1 MKVLVVADVLGEKN
15 NGTTIACM
23 NLIRYLKSQGDEV
36 HVLCPDQ
43 DKKDLVDYFVVPN
56 LHLGFILDYIIK
68 KNNVSLSKPKT
79 KIIKRALEGVDVCHI
94 MLPFSLGKKTLKI
107 ARKMGIPCTAGFHCQ
122 AENFTAH
129 IKMMNVPAVNR
140 LVYKTFYKSFYRYVD
155 AVHYP
160 TEFIKDIFETT
171 VKRKTNAYVIS
182 NGVNNQYR
190 HHDVERKG
198 VYSKHFNILFIGR
211 YSKEKSHPLLIKA
224 VAQSKYKDNI
234 QIVFAGQGPYESS
247 LRKLAKD
254 NGLITP
260 VMKFFSRKELVNVI
274 NCCDLYVHPAEI
286 EIEAISCLEAITCGL
301 VPVISDSKRSAT
313 NRFALTENNLFKNN
327 DVKDLA
333 SKIDYWI
340 EHPEERKN
348 CSIKYLGYTEQF
360 EQNKCMEKMR
370 NMLLTYARPVSH
382 TSLQKY
388 YYRDEINDDF
398 ANNGVVA
405 RHNKPGYKYIRTNP
419 LFKAASFLLYY
430 SIKPLVT
437 LMNKIV
443 YHQKI
448 IGKEKLKPYRYTGYF
463 LYGNHTS
470 PMGDAYTPNILT
482 KKRNYMVVSEEATS
496 IKGIGT
502 LVNAL
507 GAIPVPSD
515 LENIKPFI
523 NAIETRIKEKKSI
536 TIYPEAHLWPGYTKI
551 RNFKS
556 ASFRYPYDLNA
567 PTFVLTTTYQK
578 RKHSKKPRMVTY
590 VSGPFFPNYNLER
603 KDSIND
609 LRDRVYQEMKMISSS
624 VPQVETIRY
633 INISDEVINGA
644 SLEKSFKSTI
654 ARSTLR
660 N

>member
-1 MKVLVVADVLGEKN
+1 MKVLVVADVLGEEN

-36 HVLCPDQ
+36 RVLCPDQ
-43 DKKDLVDYFVVPN
+43 DKKDLVDFFVVPN

-107 ARKMGIPCTAGFHCQ
+107 ARKMDIPCTAGFHCQ

-129 IKMMNVPAVNR
+129 IKMMNVPAANL

-160 TEFIKDIFETT
+160 TEFIKDVFETT

-182 NGVNNQYR
+182 NGVNNQYH

-211 YSKEKSHPLLIKA
+211 YSKEKSHPILIKA

-234 QIVFAGQGPYESS
+234 QIVFAGQGPYESF

-405 RHNKPGYKYIRTNP
+405 RHNKPGYKYIHTNP

-590 VSGPFFPNYNLER
+590 VSGPFFPNYDLER

>member
-1 MKVLVVADVLGEKN
+1 MKVLVVADVLGEEN

-36 HVLCPDQ
+36 RVLCPDQ
-43 DKKDLVDYFVVPN
+43 DKKGMLNYYVVPN
-56 LHLGFILDYIIK
+56 LHLGFLLDYIIK

-79 KIIKRALEGVDVCHI
+79 KIIKQALEGVDVCHI

-107 ARKMGIPCTAGFHCQ
+107 ARKMGIPCTSGFHCQ

-129 IKMMNVPAVNR
+129 LKMMNVPLANR
-140 LVYKTFYKSFYRYVD
+140 FMYKTFYKSFYRYVD

-160 TEFIKDIFETT
+160 TEFIKDVFEGT

-190 HHDVERKG
+190 HQEVERKG
-198 VYSKHFNILFIGR
+198 VYNKHFNILFIGR

-234 QIVFAGQGPYESS
+234 QIIFAGQGPYEAS
-247 LRKLAKD
+247 LRKLAKEK
-254 NGLITP
+254 GIITP
-260 VMKFFSRKELVNVI
+260 VMKFFSRKELVKVI

-333 SKIDYWI
+333 NKIDYWI
-340 EHPEERKN
+340 EHPEERKS

-370 NMLLTYARPVSH
+370 NMLLTYAKPISH
-382 TSLQKY
+382 TSLPKY

-405 RHNKPGYKYIRTNP
+405 RHNKAGYKYVHTNP
-419 LFKAASFLLYY
+419 IFKALSTVSYY
-430 SIKPLVT
+430 SLKPLVT
-437 LMNKIV
+437 LLNKIV

-448 IGKEKLKPYRYTGYF
+448 VGKEKLKAYRYTGYF

-496 IKGIGT
+496 IKGIGL
-502 LVNAL
+502 LVNSL

-523 NAIETRIKEKKSI
+523 DAIETRIKEKKSI
-536 TIYPEAHLWPGYTKI
+536 TIYPEAHLWPGYTGI

-556 ASFRYPYDLNA
+556 ASFRYPYDLNV

-578 RKHSKKPRMVTY
+578 RRFSKKPRMVTY
-590 VSGPFFPNYNLER
+590 ISGPFFPNYDLER
-603 KDSIND
+603 KDSIID
-609 LRDRVYQEMKMISSS
+609 LRNRVYQEMKMISTS
-624 VPQVETIRY
+624 VPQIETIRY
-633 INISDEVINGA
+633 INIGDDAVEDA
-644 SLEKSFKSTI
+644 SLEKLFNSSI
-654 ARSTLR
+654 ARSSFR